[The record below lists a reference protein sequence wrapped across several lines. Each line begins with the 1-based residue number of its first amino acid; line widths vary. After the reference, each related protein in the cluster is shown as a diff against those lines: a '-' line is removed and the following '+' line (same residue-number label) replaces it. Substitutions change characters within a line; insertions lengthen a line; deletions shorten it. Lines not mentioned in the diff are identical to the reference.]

1 MSLEAFFNLIL
12 EIIFRYQG
20 FSDTP
25 KKLISF
31 PKEIKKLEKKN
42 SGIKAKYKKTLSFF
56 TKELIEE
63 DKSPYKDFSCLIDIR
78 NKLIHP
84 HPEEI
89 ELISG
94 TLVNENHKI
103 LSYLL
108 SQGIIKKHESQKGW
122 IPASFWGGLTKSNVA
137 KWACDTACT
146 MRKAVFNT
154 IPECS
159 CKNNIEKYV

>member
-1 MSLEAFFNLIL
+1 MGKKVGFIENIHLIYDIINNSVIKSKKDPHEALIAIVFSCMSLEAFFNLIL

-94 TLVNENHKI
+94 TLVNENH
-103 LSYLL
+103 
-108 SQGIIKKHESQKGW
+108 
-122 IPASFWGGLTKSNVA
+122 
-137 KWACDTACT
+137 
-146 MRKAVFNT
+146 
-154 IPECS
+154 
-159 CKNNIEKYV
+159 NIY